1 MNISAW
7 FKKNF
12 TRRVLTWVILSGGK
26 KTQILHDTQTANS
39 QFSQNKLEKFTKSTK
54 MEDLKT
60 ASHVFLK

>member
-12 TRRVLTWVILSGGK
+12 YQAGFNLGNPIRWK

-39 QFSQNKLEKFTKSTK
+39 QFSQNKLEKFTNSTK

-60 ASHVFLK
+60 ASHVFLR

>member
-12 TRRVLTWVILSGGK
+12 YQAGFNLGNPIRWK

-54 MEDLKT
+54 MEDLKY

>member
-12 TRRVLTWVILSGGK
+12 YQAGFNLGNPIRWK

-39 QFSQNKLEKFTKSTK
+39 QFSQNKLEKFTKSTQ

>member
-7 FKKNF
+7 FKENF
-12 TRRVLTWVILSGGK
+12 YQAGFNLGNPIRWK

-39 QFSQNKLEKFTKSTK
+39 QFSQNKLEKFTKSKK